1 MSSNDRPSIPALVTF
16 PIAIFTCV
24 LVGKSLTS
32 TFVPLI
38 LILGLFMFFISFTA
52 QNFAM
57 VLLIFAMLLSPEFV
71 LGAVSQHR
79 NIVVRIDDLFVFTF
93 VVAWIGR
100 VMVNKN
106 LHVIT
111 RTPLNMAIGLYIVS
125 FLIPTI
131 KGMITLDVTYVRG
144 LFYVLKYIE
153 YFAIYYLAAGI
164 LKNRQQVVY
173 FLKALLITLAIVN
186 IYAITQIKAGTR
198 VSAPFEGAIGEPNT
212 LGGYQVLMMGVMIGL
227 LTHARSLRW
236 KWRLVILTILT
247 IIPFTFTLSR
257 ASYAAMIPM
266 YFTAIFFN
274 RRRTRNVLLAVFIM
288 ISIVSIFVF
297 PKNIRERV
305 AYTFKPELQ
314 ETIVPVQIGSV
325 TLEPSASARILDWIR
340 LFEKWKRRPF
350 LGYGVTGAGFVDSQF
365 VGTLV
370 ETGLLG
376 LSAFIILLI
385 SIGRNTLRI
394 YHSTKDD
401 LYQALALGFF
411 AGHVGMVV
419 HALTSNTFIII
430 RIMEPYWFLA
440 AIVMMIP
447 RLEQAEAK
455 PPETQ
460 PDVAPQAGK
469 LYIRNSDFLLQNGN
483 RLGY

>member
-1 MSSNDRPSIPALVTF
+1 M
-16 PIAIFTCV
+16 
-24 LVGKSLTS
+24 
-32 TFVPLI
+32 VPLI
-38 LILGLFMFFISFTA
+38 LILGVFMFFLSFTA

-71 LGAVSQHR
+71 LGAVSRGR
-79 NIVVRIDDLFVFTF
+79 NIVVRIDDLFVLTF
-93 VVAWIGR
+93 VVAWVGR

-111 RTPLNMAIGLYIVS
+111 RTPLNMAIGLYIVT
-125 FLIPTI
+125 FLISTV
-131 KGMITLDVTYVRG
+131 KGMITLDVTYARG
-144 LFYVLKYIE
+144 VFYVLKYIE
-153 YFAIYYLAAGI
+153 YFAIYYLVAGV
-164 LKNRQQVVY
+164 LKSRRQVVY

-186 IYAITQIKAGTR
+186 IYAIAQIQSGTR
-198 VSAPFEGAIGEPNT
+198 VSAPFEGAVGEPNT
-212 LGGYQVLMMGVMIGL
+212 LGGYQVLMMGIVIGL

-236 KWRLVILTILT
+236 QWRLVILAVLT
-247 IIPFTFTLSR
+247 IVPFTFTLSR
-257 ASYAAMIPM
+257 ASYAAIIPM

-274 RRRTRNVLLAVFIM
+274 RRRSRNVLLAVLILV
-288 ISIVSIFVF
+288 SIVSIFVF
-297 PKNIRERV
+297 PKNIRERLE
-305 AYTFKPELQ
+305 YTFKPELQ

-365 VGTLV
+365 VGVLV
-370 ETGLLG
+370 ETGLVG
-376 LSAFIILLI
+376 LSAFIILLV
-385 SIGRNTLRI
+385 SVGRHTLRI
-394 YHSTKDD
+394 YRSAKDD
-401 LYQALALGFF
+401 VYQAIALGFF

-440 AIVMMIP
+440 AVVMMIP
-447 RLEQAEAK
+447 RLEQSQAA
-455 PPETQ
+455 PPE
-460 PDVAPQAGK
+460 APPEVVPEAEK
-469 LYIRNSDFLLQNGN
+469 TYVRNSDFLLQNGN